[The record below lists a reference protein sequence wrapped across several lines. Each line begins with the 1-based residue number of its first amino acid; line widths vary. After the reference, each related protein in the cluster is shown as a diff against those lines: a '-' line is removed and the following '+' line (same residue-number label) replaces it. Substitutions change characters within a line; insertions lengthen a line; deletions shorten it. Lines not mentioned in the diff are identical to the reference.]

1 MDDRVEKE
9 ILATLLLFSVATGCP
24 CKSPRVPSL
33 LLLMLLSADPIRL
46 AAPKMQVTNVD
57 ARVAEPIGRQLAQ
70 ELAIQPGLRVTTPE
84 EISTLLGLDRQK
96 VLLGCAETCT
106 AELAGALGVDAVILS
121 SVSLVG
127 SSYLLNIKAIGA
139 ADGRQLSVISQ
150 RVPSV
155 DALLDAMSL
164 AAKQVATDLRK
175 ALRPSEAAAPVAAV
189 AEVTQPTSPKAWIPG
204 VVGGALALG
213 GGVLYGLSKLQ
224 EARIRAG
231 DPADVDAAIATGKTE
246 QAAGAAVF
254 SAGAT
259 AIAAAVI
266 WGLVFEGKSV
276 QAGVS
281 VTPQAVS
288 VGVTG
293 RFP

>member
-1 MDDRVEKE
+1 MAVGR
-9 ILATLLLFSVATGCP
+9 P
-24 CKSPRVPSL
+24 CKTPRVPSL
-33 LLLMLLSADPIRL
+33 LLLTLLAADPIRL
-46 AAPKMQVTNVD
+46 AAPKMQVTNID
-57 ARVAEPIGRQLAQ
+57 PKVAEPIGRQLAQ
-70 ELAIQPGLRVTTPE
+70 QLAIQPGLRVTTPE

-96 VLLGCAETCT
+96 LLLGCAETCT
-106 AELAGALGVDAVILS
+106 AELAGALGVDVVILS

-139 ADGRQLSVISQ
+139 SDGRQLSVISQ
-150 RVPSV
+150 RVTSV

-164 AAKQVATDLRK
+164 AAQQVATDLRR
-175 ALRPSEAAAPVAAV
+175 ALRPGEAAGPV
-189 AEVTQPTSPKAWIPG
+189 AEVAEVAAPPSHKAWIAG

-213 GGVLYGLSKLQ
+213 GGVLYGLSMRE

-246 QAAGAAVF
+246 QAVGVALF
-254 SAGAT
+254 STGAT

-276 QAGVS
+276 QAGVV
-281 VTPQAVS
+281 VTPQSVS
-288 VGVTG
+288 VGVSG
-293 RFP
+293 RLP